1 MIAALSPWIL
11 WVWWVPVPVRPAAPM
26 VPPPPA
32 VTQPARPL
40 DADWSRTL
48 TRRT

>member
-1 MIAALSPWIL
+1 MIAALSPWII
-11 WVWWVPVPVRPAAPM
+11 WVWWVPLPVRPAMPM
-26 VPPPPA
+26 TPPPA

-48 TRRT
+48 TWRT